1 MKTPDARLFGLEDG
15 AASTPADP
23 IAASYPAF
31 AARYGSR

>member
-1 MKTPDARLFGLEDG
+1 LFGLEDS
-15 AASTPADP
+15 AAITRADP